1 MPRYKVLG
9 ACVCERNHANLHTER
24 LVAASAQEAQAV
36 FKGLVTQHNKC
47 TTCGGK
53 MQLGKLL
60 GTEEVPMHPLYV
72 VYGYKCHC
80 GERVEIG
87 RVEEGTTFH
96 PPESLM
102 LSCSQGH
109 SRLWSGHEGLTLEHW
124 MEKTH

>member
-72 VYGYKCHC
+72 VYDTSVTVVNGLKLDGWKKELHS
-80 GERVEIG
+80 
-87 RVEEGTTFH
+87 TH
-96 PPESLM
+96 P
-102 LSCSQGH
+102 
-109 SRLWSGHEGLTLEHW
+109 RA
-124 MEKTH
+124 